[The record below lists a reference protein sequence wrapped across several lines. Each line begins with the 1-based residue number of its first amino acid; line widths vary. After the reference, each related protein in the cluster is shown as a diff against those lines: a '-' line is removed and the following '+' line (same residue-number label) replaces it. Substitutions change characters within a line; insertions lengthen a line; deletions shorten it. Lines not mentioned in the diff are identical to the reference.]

1 MNLPKFPATSVIKS
15 TTIGEN
21 TRIHNF
27 VHIMQGA
34 VIGNDCNICDY
45 VFIESGARI
54 GNRVTVKNMVQ
65 IWNGIIIG
73 NDVFV
78 GPSVVFT
85 NDKYPKSRNKKFNL
99 LETVL
104 EDNVSIG
111 GNATILPG
119 IRIGKGSV
127 VGAGSVV
134 TRDVPQN
141 VTVYGNPAKVV
152 SVAKS

>member
-1 MNLPKFPATSVIKS
+1 MHLPKFPATSVVRS

-27 VHIMQGA
+27 VHVMQGV
-34 VIGNDCNICDY
+34 VIGSDCNICDY

-85 NDKYPKSRNKKFNL
+85 NDKYPKSRNQEFNL

-134 TRDVPQN
+134 TKDVPQN
-141 VTVYGNPAKVV
+141 VTVYGNPAKVI
-152 SVAKS
+152 SAAKS